1 MENKDKEK
9 SEPKQETT
17 DMKEETNTPDVS
29 PETAFIVSKV
39 VEAINS
45 IGANIVEYKKAETKV
60 NLIPVMLAMLVVIV
74 VAVLIVLNKLTSEAT
89 GFLLGS
95 IVTGTFAVVSD
106 VWRKSK

>member
-1 MENKDKEK
+1 MENEDKE
-9 SEPKQETT
+9 KQETT
-17 DMKEETNTPDVS
+17 EPKENTNTSDVS

-45 IGANIVEYKKAETKV
+45 IGKNIVEYKKAETKV